1 MQSLQL
7 RQRDDH
13 LRISRAMTSRQDLP
27 SLLRLIL
34 NSAAEMVGGEVGL
47 LVLRQAD
54 GRLIPQAIFGL
65 SSAKAAGLAARL
77 MELPPLVAGAGSSR
91 SLPELSLPLV
101 SAAAG
106 VPAINLDPWAMRPDL
121 ISALAARASIWPR
134 SMLQTRRSS
143 VRKNGHPAF
152 TANRK

>member
-7 RQRDDH
+7 RQRDYL

-54 GRLIPQAIFGL
+54 GTAG
-65 SSAKAAGLAARL
+65 AAGDLWLAAGQGSRPC
-77 MELPPLVAGAGSSR
+77 LPG
-91 SLPELSLPLV
+91 
-101 SAAAG
+101 
-106 VPAINLDPWAMRPDL
+106 
-121 ISALAARASIWPR
+121 
-134 SMLQTRRSS
+134 
-143 VRKNGHPAF
+143 
-152 TANRK
+152 